1 MKKTLVTPMNL
12 KPNQNVSTGRR
23 LYTSKSL
30 QTVLATV
37 FAASTATFYSPAQA
51 QLINRMFPEA
61 SELAVLSIGVFPD
74 IRINGKP
81 ARLAQGALIRNQ
93 DNRIVL
99 PASIY
104 NQEFLVVYTLDMNK
118 EVGLVW
124 MVRDDEV
131 EREKER
137 MKAKRKAEREARGS

>member
-1 MKKTLVTPMNL
+1 MDL
-12 KPNQNVSTGRR
+12 KPNPRLLARR
-23 LYTSKSL
+23 HLFTAFGAHAALTSAIS
-30 QTVLATV
+30 V
-37 FAASTATFYSPAQA
+37 FAATPHLPVQA
-51 QLINRMFPEA
+51 QLINRMFPET
-61 SELAVLSIGVFPD
+61 SELAVLTVGIFPD
-74 IRINGKP
+74 VRINGKP

-118 EVGLVW
+118 DVGLVW
-124 MVRDDEV
+124 MVREDEV
-131 EREKER
+131 AREKER